1 MREMKKVSI
10 LALHLGYGGIEKA
23 VATLANTLC
32 TSYEVEIACIY
43 QLQEEPAFQIDP
55 KVKITYLI
63 KEKPNREAW
72 LSALKQVKPI
82 TFIKESFYSVK
93 TLYYRKKKMPSYI
106 KQSDSDIIIATRDF
120 LDRSLGKYGKAT
132 CFKVGW
138 EHNHHHGNQ
147 RYEKKI
153 VKSNQKLDALVLV
166 SQDLKKDYQAKLKTC
181 RCVYI
186 PNSIDDYPE
195 IPSDLTQH
203 HLISVGR
210 LSKEKGF
217 FDLIQI
223 FEKIVSSHPDWKLDI
238 IGDGREREHLK
249 SYVKEHHLEDF
260 IIFHGFQGKAYINQ
274 KLLSSS
280 VYLMTS
286 YTESFGIVLIEAM
299 SYGLPT
305 IAFDS
310 AEGAREIVKD
320 GKNGFLISDR
330 DQEKYIQKV
339 EQLMDSQTLRQKLGT
354 NGRKDVKKFTKE
366 EVGKIWFDFLERG
379 K

>member
-1 MREMKKVSI
+1 MK
-10 LALHLGYGGIEKA
+10 
-23 VATLANTLC
+23 N
-32 TSYEVEIACIY
+32 
-43 QLQEEPAFQIDP
+43 
-55 KVKITYLI
+55 
-63 KEKPNREAW
+63 
-72 LSALKQVKPI
+72 
-82 TFIKESFYSVK
+82 SV
-93 TLYYRKKKMPSYI
+93 
-106 KQSDSDIIIATRDF
+106 
-120 LDRSLGKYGKAT
+120 
-132 CFKVGW
+132 
-138 EHNHHHGNQ
+138 
-147 RYEKKI
+147 
-153 VKSNQKLDALVLV
+153 
-166 SQDLKKDYQAKLKTC
+166 YQAKLKTC

-195 IPSDLTQH
+195 TPSDLTHH

-223 FEKIVSSHPDWKLDI
+223 FEKIVLSHPDWKLDI

-249 SYVKEHHLEDF
+249 SYVKEHHLEDS

-280 VYLMTS
+280 IYLMTS

-310 AEGAREIVKD
+310 AEGAREIIED

-330 DQEKYIQKV
+330 DHEKYIQKV
-339 EQLMDSQTLRQKLGT
+339 EQLMDSQTLRLKLGT
-354 NGRKDVKKFTKE
+354 NGRKNVKKFTKE

>member
-1 MREMKKVSI
+1 MKKVSI

-55 KVKITYLI
+55 KVKVTYLI

-93 TLYYRKKKMPSYI
+93 TLYYRKKKMASYI
-106 KQSDSDIIIATRDF
+106 KQSDSDIIIATRYF

-132 CFKVGW
+132 CFKIGW

-223 FEKIVSSHPDWKLDI
+223 FEKIVSSHPDWKY
-238 IGDGREREHLK
+238 HLFWMI
-249 SYVKEHHLEDF
+249 SLYSAAPAESHIQLPGFPDLPFLFQEYPADF
-260 IIFHGFQGKAYINQ
+260 LS
-274 KLLSSS
+274 LLSCLHTPAAAACHIHAPAGHIRPAP
-280 VYLMTS
+280 VC
-286 YTESFGIVLIEAM
+286 
-299 SYGLPT
+299 
-305 IAFDS
+305 
-310 AEGAREIVKD
+310 
-320 GKNGFLISDR
+320 
-330 DQEKYIQKV
+330 
-339 EQLMDSQTLRQKLGT
+339 
-354 NGRKDVKKFTKE
+354 
-366 EVGKIWFDFLERG
+366 W
-379 K
+379 

>member
-1 MREMKKVSI
+1 M
-10 LALHLGYGGIEKA
+10 A
-23 VATLANTLC
+23 
-32 TSYEVEIACIY
+32 
-43 QLQEEPAFQIDP
+43 
-55 KVKITYLI
+55 
-63 KEKPNREAW
+63 
-72 LSALKQVKPI
+72 
-82 TFIKESFYSVK
+82 
-93 TLYYRKKKMPSYI
+93 SYI

-120 LDRSLGKYGKAT
+120 LDQLLGKYGKAS
-132 CFKVGW
+132 CFKIGW

-195 IPSDLTQH
+195 IPSDLTHH

-223 FEKIVSSHPDWKLDI
+223 FEKIVLSHPDWKLDI

-249 SYVKEHHLEDF
+249 SYVKEHHLEDS

-310 AEGAREIVKD
+310 AEGAREIIED

-330 DQEKYIQKV
+330 DHEKYIQKV
-339 EQLMDSQTLRQKLGT
+339 EQLMDSQTLRLKLGT
-354 NGRKDVKKFTKE
+354 NGRKNVKKFTKE